1 MSLTE
6 WNKKKKMLFQPTD
19 NTSVLAGFTRNE
31 YILCVYIYMYIYC
44 LFIPPVCMSARALWE
59 ITPGSEPPLS
69 ADHICK
75 YKASYVQSRA
85 GLPPTAPLSRALI
98 VILAYIKIDER
109 LNRAARN
116 RPQSMDSDWQSIFD
130 NHVSSLT
137 CFLLFIFFDC

>member
-1 MSLTE
+1 
-6 WNKKKKMLFQPTD
+6 MLFRPTD

-31 YILCVYIYMYIYC
+31 YIDIYRYVC
-44 LFIPPVCMSARALWE
+44 LFIPSVCMSARRSGKSRRAPSLV
-59 ITPGSEPPLS
+59 SPPIAS
-69 ADHICK
+69 ANTKPHMCR
-75 YKASYVQSRA
+75 AGQSRA

-109 LNRAARN
+109 LNRASRN

-137 CFLLFIFFDC
+137 CFLFL